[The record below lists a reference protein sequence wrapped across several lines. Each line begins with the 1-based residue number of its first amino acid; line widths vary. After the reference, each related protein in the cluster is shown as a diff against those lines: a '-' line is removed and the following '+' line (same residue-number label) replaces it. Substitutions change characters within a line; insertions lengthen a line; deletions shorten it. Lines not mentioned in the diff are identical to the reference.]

1 MGTDVTARDGILDA
15 LLWEDW
21 PGLRRQVRT
30 VCELDLDSGVLA
42 ETGIV
47 SLLSDFSLDR
57 HLGPVGP
64 YGQAAVERWRSWVTN
79 HPIRS
84 RARTS

>member
-30 VCELDLDSGVLA
+30 VCELDLDSGVLV

-47 SLLSDFSLDR
+47 SLLSGF
-57 HLGPVGP
+57 
-64 YGQAAVERWRSWVTN
+64 
-79 HPIRS
+79 
-84 RARTS
+84 